1 MANPKCGTGERRP
14 TNSEIAACV
23 EAIGQLH
30 LVFAQITRSLTKAK
44 KAARTFLDHSHA
56 IPGGVPQEAA
66 VAFAKLRLEVAHD
79 EALSLETLRS
89 LVEAVPVPEVQLSM
103 TSGTAQGQAPHR
115 DQNPGDAFL
124 FKDVS

>member
-1 MANPKCGTGERRP
+1 MANPKCGTGEKRP

-30 LVFAQITRSLTKAK
+30 HALAEITRSLTKAK
-44 KAARTFLDHSHA
+44 KTARTFLDHCHA

-89 LVEAVPVPEVQLSM
+89 LVEAVHVPEVHLSM
-103 TSGTAQGQAPHR
+103 TSGAAPGQTPHR
-115 DQNPGDAFL
+115 DQNPGDEL
-124 FKDVS
+124 LKEVV